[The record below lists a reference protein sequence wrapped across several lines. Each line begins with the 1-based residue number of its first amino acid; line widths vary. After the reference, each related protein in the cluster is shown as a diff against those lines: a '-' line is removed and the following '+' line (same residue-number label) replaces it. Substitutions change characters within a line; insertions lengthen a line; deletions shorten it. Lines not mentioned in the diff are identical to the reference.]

1 MTAGVGCPP
10 TTVPTTADP
19 GAGLSSPEAARR
31 LAEVGVNELRR
42 AEATS
47 AWRIFADQLTSP
59 VVLLMLGAALVSGL
73 LREAADAIAI
83 AAIIVLNAIVGFLQ
97 EYRAERAVLALRAMT
112 APHARVVR
120 DGQTTSVP
128 AAEIVPGDVLV
139 LEAGDIVAADAA
151 LVEAHALRTGEA
163 PLTGESAPV
172 DKCTAPAPDDAP
184 LAERHDRVFLGTSIA
199 AGTGRAVVTATGM
212 ATELGKIASLLET
225 AEDTTTP
232 LQRRLAQVSRMLLI
246 ASVAIV
252 GVVAVAGVVRGLG
265 AFDVFLSAVSL
276 AVAAVPEGLPA
287 IVTIALALGVRR
299 MVVRHALVRK
309 LPAVE
314 TLGCA
319 TVICTDKTGTLT
331 TGVMTVRELW
341 GPDHAALL
349 DAAAACCDA
358 ELGAEPGTGTG
369 DTTELAILAEAEL
382 RGIRRDAIERDRPRV
397 EVEPFDPATK
407 RMAIRRADGVWYEKG
422 AAEVVLPRCT
432 AGVAGAPQAVSQLA
446 ARGLRVLAIAVGEA
460 PDALTLR
467 GLIGIADP
475 PRPEAIAAVAAARA
489 AGIRTVMITGDHP
502 VTAQVI
508 ARELGI
514 VRPGESP
521 DGRVHARATP
531 EDKLRIVRD
540 WKARGAIVAMT
551 GDGVNDAPA
560 LREAH
565 VGIAMGR
572 TGTEVTREV
581 ADIVLA
587 DDNFATIVAAIREG
601 RGIFDNIRKALV
613 YLLSGNTAELAVMLI
628 AALAGLPLPLLPLQ
642 LLWINLVTDGL
653 PALAL
658 VVDPPE
664 ADVMRRPPRP
674 TAEPILGRAEW
685 REIAW
690 TGALQTAVTF
700 GVYAWALGDGL
711 ARARSLAF
719 AVLVFVQLFR
729 SFASRST
736 TRVFWQ
742 VGAFSNLVLLAVVIA
757 SIAFQLAIHS
767 LPLTRGLFDI
777 IALTPGDAALCLA
790 LGVLPVTVVELAKL
804 VRAGRGVR
812 TGRG

>member
-1 MTAGVGCPP
+1 
-10 TTVPTTADP
+10 
-19 GAGLSSPEAARR
+19 
-31 LAEVGVNELRR
+31 
-42 AEATS
+42 
-47 AWRIFADQLTSP
+47 
-59 VVLLMLGAALVSGL
+59 
-73 LREAADAIAI
+73 
-83 AAIIVLNAIVGFLQ
+83 
-97 EYRAERAVLALRAMT
+97 
-112 APHARVVR
+112 
-120 DGQTTSVP
+120 
-128 AAEIVPGDVLV
+128 
-139 LEAGDIVAADAA
+139 
-151 LVEAHALRTGEA
+151 
-163 PLTGESAPV
+163 
-172 DKCTAPAPDDAP
+172 
-184 LAERHDRVFLGTSIA
+184 
-199 AGTGRAVVTATGM
+199 M
-212 ATELGKIASLLET
+212 A
-225 AEDTTTP
+225 
-232 LQRRLAQVSRMLLI
+232 
-246 ASVAIV
+246 
-252 GVVAVAGVVRGLG
+252 
-265 AFDVFLSAVSL
+265 
-276 AVAAVPEGLPA
+276 
-287 IVTIALALGVRR
+287 
-299 MVVRHALVRK
+299 
-309 LPAVE
+309 
-314 TLGCA
+314 
-319 TVICTDKTGTLT
+319 
-331 TGVMTVRELW
+331 VRELW

-358 ELGAEPGTGTG
+358 ELAADPGTVPGIGIG

-382 RGIRRDAIERDRPRV
+382 RGIRRAAIERDRPRV
-397 EVEPFDPATK
+397 EVVPFDPATK
-407 RMAIRRADGVWYEKG
+407 RMAIRRADGMWYEKG

-432 AGVAGAPQAVSQLA
+432 AGVAGAPQAVAQLA

-475 PRPEAIAAVAAARA
+475 PRPEAIQAVAAARA
-489 AGIRTVMITGDHP
+489 AGIQTVMITGDHP

-508 ARELGI
+508 ACELGI
-514 VRPGESP
+514 LRPGQPP

-658 VVDPPE
+658 VVEPPE

-685 REIAW
+685 REIAV

-757 SIAFQLAIHS
+757 SVAFQLAIHS

-804 VRAGRGVR
+804 VRARRGVR